1 MDPYVHTLI
10 AIALMMASYYA
21 GKFFGKEEG
30 VLHVWGMI
38 MEAVDAKEIEINEDG
53 EIIVTY
59 DDGSEETLN

>member
-1 MDPYVHTLI
+1 MDPYIHTLI
-10 AIALMMASYYA
+10 ALGLMMTSYYA

-30 VLHVWGMI
+30 ILHVWGMI
-38 MEAVDAKEIEINEDG
+38 LQAFDAKEIEINEDG